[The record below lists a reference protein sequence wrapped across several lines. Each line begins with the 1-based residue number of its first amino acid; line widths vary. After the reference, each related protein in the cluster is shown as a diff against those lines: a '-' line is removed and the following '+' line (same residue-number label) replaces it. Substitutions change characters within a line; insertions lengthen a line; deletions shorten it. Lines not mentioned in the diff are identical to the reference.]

1 MHAVSFTYSGIVG
14 VPIDRVFDLLSD
26 ATRMPDWFPGC
37 VFVVP
42 APEIKGKGDR
52 HRIQFERHGKR
63 LECIIEIIEY
73 DPPRNFGWV
82 EVYRRRGAKTFFSL
96 QFQGGSTKIT
106 MKHVWTPA
114 GLRGWLLGQ
123 FYRRRNAHKMFDGLL
138 QNVRKVLTR

>member
-1 MHAVSFTYSGIVG
+1 MTAQELELE
-14 VPIDRVFDLLSD
+14 VPELIE
-26 ATRMPDWFPGC
+26 G
-37 VFVVP
+37 
-42 APEIKGKGDR
+42 
-52 HRIQFERHGKR
+52 
-63 LECIIEIIEY
+63 IIEIIEY